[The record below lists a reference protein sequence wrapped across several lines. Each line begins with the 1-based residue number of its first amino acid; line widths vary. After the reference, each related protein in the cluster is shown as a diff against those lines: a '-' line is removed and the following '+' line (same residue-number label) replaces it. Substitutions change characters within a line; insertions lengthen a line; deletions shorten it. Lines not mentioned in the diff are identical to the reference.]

1 MTSKSRPKE
10 EDMLDFMRNLLPQQ
24 TKLCT
29 TILCYQLQ
37 TLSRWRSILGYFNKT
52 WILSSSQTG
61 ILNYPAW
68 NESLNKMGSVYSKP
82 GLWCGLW
89 SIPWKHDSNPPS
101 IVPSGVLEWC
111 TLGSMGWLSR
121 CLILFQKHWMLKS
134 WKNAHHQ
141 SYVWSVEVVLYTQKS
156 SFWVLQYAT
165 Y

>member
-1 MTSKSRPKE
+1 
-10 EDMLDFMRNLLPQQ
+10 MLDFHHRNLLPQQ

-29 TILCYQLQ
+29 TILCYQLE
-37 TLSRWRSILGYFNKT
+37 TLSRWRSQYLGQELWYFNKT

-61 ILNYPAW
+61 ILNYPTW
-68 NESLNKMGSVYSKP
+68 NESLNKMWSVYSKP

-89 SIPWKHDSNPPS
+89 WIPWKHQTLHQSSPREALET
-101 IVPSGVLEWC
+101 VLEWC
-111 TLGSMGWLSR
+111 TLGSMGWLSH

-134 WKNAHHQ
+134 WKNTHHQ